1 MTELSTHKVYEFF
14 LKDFLET
21 EKSGYP
27 RFLLT
32 WAEVE
37 SNYTIKE
44 LHALVE
50 KDKPGPRLLALMER
64 IQPGASQ
71 NPMKAKDF
79 FKRGMPLFAKVQ
91 AQWVEARVD
100 KIEYQFNYETI
111 STKRQEQTQITEAQ
125 KTKARHIFRKGGTY
139 EKAIEIAK
147 RDDPGL
153 VWVLQTMQKSGELA
167 LAS

>member
-44 LHALVE
+44 LHALAE
-50 KDKPGPRLLALMER
+50 KGMPGPRLLALMER
-64 IQPGASQ
+64 IEPGASQ
-71 NPMKAKDF
+71 NPPKVKDF
-79 FKRGMPLFAKVQ
+79 FKRGMSLFAKVQ

-111 STKRQEQTQITEAQ
+111 TSRRLDQAQITEAQ
-125 KTKARHIFRKGGTY
+125 KMRARFIFRKGGTY
-139 EKAIEIAK
+139 EKALEIAK
-147 RDDPGL
+147 RDEPGL

-167 LAS
+167 LVG